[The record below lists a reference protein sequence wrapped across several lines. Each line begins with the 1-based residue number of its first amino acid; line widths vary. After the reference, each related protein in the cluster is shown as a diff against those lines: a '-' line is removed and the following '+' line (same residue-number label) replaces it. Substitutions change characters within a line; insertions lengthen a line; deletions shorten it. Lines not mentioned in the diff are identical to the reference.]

1 MIPEVPT
8 RFPQLRL
15 INWILNP
22 IPILENAFQHYG
34 ENFILN
40 LGRFAPFAFFSD
52 PKAIEQ
58 IFQLKDDDVSVGTSN
73 RILRR
78 SLGDNSILLLDG
90 DRHQRQRQLLMPPF
104 HGERMR
110 AYGDLIGQITRDVL
124 DSWTPGNT
132 MAMRPEMQAISIQVI
147 IQAIFGVY
155 DSDRAQQLRQCTS
168 DLLHLSTSKLG
179 FAGALF
185 PILQRDFGAWS
196 PGGKFV
202 RLRQNVDELIYAEIN
217 ERRSHPDPD
226 RTDVLNLL
234 LSATDEQGQGMSDVE
249 LRDELMTL
257 LLAGHETTA
266 TALSWA
272 VYWIY
277 RDPELL
283 KKLRQELT
291 DAPSDAMSLMRLPL
305 LNAVCM
311 ETLRIYPVAFIA
323 GPRLTLKPVTIMG
336 QRFEANV
343 LLTPCIYLTHH
354 RPDLYPDA
362 DTFRPER
369 FLDRQF
375 SAFEFFPFGGGN
387 RRCIG
392 SAFAMFEMKLV
403 LAELIQKWELA
414 IAESNP
420 VKPVRRGVTI
430 APETGIQVRV
440 VAPVQPEIAAVS

>member
-22 IPILENAFQHYG
+22 LPILENAFQHYG

-40 LGRFAPFAFFSD
+40 LGRFIPFVFFSH
-52 PKAIEQ
+52 PEAIEQ
-58 IFQLKDDDVSVGTSN
+58 IFMLKDHEALVGASN
-73 RILRR
+73 QILRR

-90 DRHQRQRQLLMPPF
+90 DRHRRQRQLLMPPF

-110 AYGDLIGQITRDVL
+110 AYGELIRQITGEVL
-124 DSWTPGNT
+124 DSWTPGNRII
-132 MAMRPEMQAISIQVI
+132 MRSQMQAISIQVI

-185 PILQRDFGAWS
+185 PVLQQDFGAWS
-196 PGGKFV
+196 PGGRFLK
-202 RLRQNVDELIYAEIN
+202 LRQSVDNLIYAEID

-234 LSATDEQGQGMSDVE
+234 LTATDEQGQGMSDAE

-266 TALSWA
+266 TALSWS

-277 RDPELL
+277 RDPDLL
-283 KKLRQELT
+283 KKLRQEV
-291 DAPSDAMSLMRLPL
+291 SGGDAMSILGLPL

-323 GPRLTLKPVTIMG
+323 GPRLTLKPVTVMG
-336 QRFEANV
+336 QRFEADV
-343 LLTPCIYLTHH
+343 LLTPCIYLAHR

-362 DTFRPER
+362 ETFRPER
-369 FLDRQF
+369 FLEHQF

-392 SAFAMFEMKLV
+392 AAFAMFEMKLV
-403 LAELIQKWELA
+403 LAELIQRWQLA
-414 IAESNP
+414 IAEPKP

-430 APETGIQVRV
+430 APETGIQARV
-440 VAPVQPEIAAVS
+440 VAPAGASR